1 MLSRKTRKKHNEVL
15 YRKKQPLSLYLT
27 KWLNY
32 MDNTLVSDQSTEQ
45 RILEAARR
53 VFVVKGFAGAR
64 MQEIADAAGINKAL
78 LHYYFR
84 SKEKLFEQIF
94 REAFGRLLP
103 GLAEIFSR
111 PLPFFRKIE
120 LFTETYISLVIEQ
133 PYLPVFVLSEMHR
146 NPDDFFQ
153 KHIQPEMLASIRQI
167 GRQFAEAAQEG
178 LIRPIDPR
186 QLMLNIMSLCVFPF
200 VGRPMLQR
208 MMQVNDTEYQQ
219 LMEARR
225 QSVSAFIIQAIQ
237 P

>member
-1 MLSRKTRKKHNEVL
+1 
-15 YRKKQPLSLYLT
+15 
-27 KWLNY
+27 

-208 MMQVNDTEYQQ
+208 MMQLNDTEYQQ